1 MKIIRRTAARAIAS
15 RRSPPFSRLLPARR
29 ERCPH
34 RSLYPACTGFHVP
47 ARRGAQRASGLRS
60 KQSYASADDPAGCV
74 VLHRLRRR
82 GPVGFALRQIA
93 FVPNAG
99 AMWAYFV
106 TLRVRSLRGTGRAML
121 APTGVVRT
129 GRPAPTVGAANGRP
143 QAAEASPVKHF
154 DDLRKTAF
162 FRRDILAFAFFLWY
176 ILLATQLNN
185 SANHKS
191 DFTVW

>member
-1 MKIIRRTAARAIAS
+1 MRIIRRTAARAIAS
-15 RRSPPFSRLLPARR
+15 RRSPPFSRLHPARR

-47 ARRGAQRASGLRS
+47 ARRGAQCASGLRS

-99 AMWAYFV
+99 VMWAYFV
-106 TLRVRSLRGTGRAML
+106 TLRVRTLRGNGPADCQRYGLRGRQGAV
-121 APTGVVRT
+121 PTG
-129 GRPAPTVGAANGRP
+129 GCAPIAYCLMPNP
-143 QAAEASPVKHF
+143 YC
-154 DDLRKTAF
+154 L
-162 FRRDILAFAFFLWY
+162 
-176 ILLATQLNN
+176 ILLFSRHN
-185 SANHKS
+185 SLTFPPKC
-191 DFTVW
+191 DIIRI